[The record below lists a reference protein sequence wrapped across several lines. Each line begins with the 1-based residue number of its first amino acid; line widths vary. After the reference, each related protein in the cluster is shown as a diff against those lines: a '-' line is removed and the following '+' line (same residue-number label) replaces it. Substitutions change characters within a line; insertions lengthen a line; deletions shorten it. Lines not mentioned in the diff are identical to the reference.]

1 MRREIS
7 IGLSVAM
14 LASGLSACDGRKG
27 TDDLLPM
34 DAPVSDCHLIYPD
47 SDGSWSIPPNSEVHP
62 LPDGSAEVCTMSP
75 DRMVHNFFTGNFD
88 FDEASYVDTQ
98 TELDLATRLEN
109 ASNPTIVEQALG
121 FFGEKGENDAGTVV
135 TLTISGLGKMGEH
148 DVIVRRSDGSSSNL
162 MYREVT
168 EGNFGYD
175 FLETLDG
182 KQTGGVIDGSF
193 ISTSTNFLADFP
205 EEFAIVI
212 YAFEKV
218 DENGTPSYHPVRLD
232 EKHFVL
238 VKREVPSQW
247 RDPAKRLSDAILI
260 TGNPPPPT
268 PEKIPGTLDAS
279 NVDSRKLAWYQQSDP
294 RVRANA
300 RYRSRGR

>member
-7 IGLSVAM
+7 IGLSVAV

-27 TDDLLPM
+27 TDDILPK

-47 SDGSWSIPPNSEVHP
+47 SDGSWSIPPNSEVNP
-62 LPDGSAEVCTMSP
+62 LPDGSMEVCTMSP

-98 TELDLATRLEN
+98 TELDIAARLESE
-109 ASNPTIVEQALG
+109 SNPTIVDKTLG
-121 FFGEKGENDAGTVV
+121 YFGDETIAGTVV

-148 DVIVRRSDGSSSNL
+148 DVIVRRSDGSNSSI

-218 DENGTPSYHPVRLD
+218 DEHGIPSYHPVPLD

-260 TGNPPPPT
+260 TGNPPLPT
-268 PEKIPGTLDAS
+268 PERIPGTLDAS
-279 NVDSRKLAWYQQSDP
+279 ILKSRKLAWYQHSDP
-294 RVRANA
+294 RARANA
-300 RYRSRGR
+300 RYISRGK